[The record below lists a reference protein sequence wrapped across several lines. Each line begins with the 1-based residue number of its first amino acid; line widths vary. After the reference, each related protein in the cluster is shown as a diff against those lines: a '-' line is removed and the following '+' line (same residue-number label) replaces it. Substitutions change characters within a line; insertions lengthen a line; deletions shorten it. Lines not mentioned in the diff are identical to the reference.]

1 MTTASSPHAG
11 LVAAIE
17 DMARAQRETGAW
29 LARTLECGRGG
40 LSVIRVLDR
49 GPRQVSELAQHLR
62 VDVSV
67 ASRQVAALAEAGLV
81 DRDVPATD
89 RRARMVALT
98 ESGRALAVRSSAAS
112 VELAAAVFAD
122 WDPAAVEAAAE
133 QFRRVADAVSRHHGL
148 PGARSATATP
158 TATTAAPPAPPA
170 PPARTADT
178 AHAAPEPLEREIA

>member
-1 MTTASSPHAG
+1 MTPTPSPHAD

-40 LSVIRVLDR
+40 LSVIRILER
-49 GPRQVSELAQHLR
+49 GPRQVGDLAHLLR

-89 RRARMVALT
+89 RRARTVALT
-98 ESGRALAVRSSAAS
+98 DAGRALAARSAESA
-112 VELAAAVFAD
+112 VDLADAIFAD
-122 WDPAAVEAAAE
+122 WDDTDLRAATA
-133 QFRRVADAVSRHHGL
+133 QFRKVADAVVRHHVAL
-148 PGARSATATP
+148 AARPSTP
-158 TATTAAPPAPPA
+158 PTAAPESP
-170 PPARTADT
+170 
-178 AHAAPEPLEREIA
+178 EREIA